1 MVNSLSLKTK
11 MRLKMIYGYIEEEMY
26 SEFESMSEALELEA
40 FEKQLPIS
48 FWSGR
53 LVRRRFT
60 KKTKRV
66 LPALRRRKTT
76 NNEWAMLF
84 AKQ

>member
-48 FWSGR
+48 F
-53 LVRRRFT
+53 
-60 KKTKRV
+60 
-66 LPALRRRKTT
+66 
-76 NNEWAMLF
+76 
-84 AKQ
+84 